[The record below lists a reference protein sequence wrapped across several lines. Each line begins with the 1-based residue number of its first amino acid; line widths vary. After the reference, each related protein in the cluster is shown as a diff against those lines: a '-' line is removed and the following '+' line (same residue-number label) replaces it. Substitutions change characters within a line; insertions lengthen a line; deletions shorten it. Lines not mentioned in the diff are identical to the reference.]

1 MNADYQVRWARAAE
15 SDLTEIIKYIMQ
27 DSPANA
33 YDIFNK
39 IKIKTEDLVLLPDR
53 GRIVPELF
61 SQGIS
66 LYREI
71 IIAPWRVIYR
81 IVEKT
86 VFILAVID
94 SRRNVEDVLLEHLI
108 RMNNENPLP

>member
-1 MNADYQVRWARAAE
+1 VSADYQVRWAKAAE
-15 SDLTEIIKYIMQ
+15 SDLSEIIKYIMQ
-27 DSPANA
+27 NSPATA
-33 YDIFNK
+33 HELFK
-39 IKIKTEDLVLLPDR
+39 KKTEDMALLPER

-71 IIAPWRVIYR
+71 IIAPWRVLYR

-86 VFILAVID
+86 VYILAVID

-108 RMNNENPLP
+108 RINNENPLP

>member
-1 MNADYQVRWARAAE
+1 MNADYQIKWAKVAE
-15 SDLTEIIKYIMQ
+15 SDLAEIIEYIMQ
-27 DSPANA
+27 NSPVTANEL
-33 YDIFNK
+33 FKK
-39 IKIKTEDLVLLPDR
+39 IKIKTENLALLPDR
-53 GRIVPELF
+53 GRIVPELL

-86 VFILAVID
+86 IFILAVID
-94 SRRNVEDVLLEHLI
+94 SRRNIEDVLLERLI
-108 RMNNENPLP
+108 RTNNENPLP

>member
-1 MNADYQVRWARAAE
+1 VSADYQVRWTNTAE
-15 SDLTEIIKYIMQ
+15 IDLAEIIQYIMQ
-27 DSPANA
+27 NSPAAANEV
-33 YDIFNK
+33 FKK
-39 IKIKTEDLVLLPDR
+39 IKIKTENLALLPDR

-94 SRRNVEDVLLEHLI
+94 SRRNIEDVLLERLI
-108 RMNNENPLP
+108 RNKQ

>member
-15 SDLTEIIKYIMQ
+15 SDLTEIIEYIMQ

-33 YDIFNK
+33 HDIFNK

-53 GRIVPELF
+53 GRVVPELF

-71 IIAPWRVIYR
+71 IIAPWRVVYR
-81 IVEKT
+81 IAEKT

-108 RMNNENPLP
+108 RINNENPLP

>member
-1 MNADYQVRWARAAE
+1 MSVEYQIRWAKAAE
-15 SDLTEIIKYIMQ
+15 SDLVEIINYIMQ
-27 DSPANA
+27 NSPANA
-33 YDIFNK
+33 NELFNK
-39 IKIKTEDLVLLPDR
+39 IKIKTEDLALLPER

-66 LYREI
+66 LHREI

-81 IVEKT
+81 IAEKT

-108 RMNNENPLP
+108 RINNENLLP

>member
-1 MNADYQVRWARAAE
+1 MSADYQVIWAKAAE
-15 SDLTEIIKYIMQ
+15 SDLAQIIRYIMQ
-27 DSPANA
+27 NSPATANE
-33 YDIFNK
+33 IFRK
-39 IKIKTEDLVLLPDR
+39 IKIKTEDLAVLPDR
-53 GRIVPELF
+53 GRVVPELL

-81 IVEKT
+81 IAEKT

-94 SRRNVEDVLLEHLI
+94 SRRNVEDVLLERLI
-108 RMNNENPLP
+108 RTNNANPLP